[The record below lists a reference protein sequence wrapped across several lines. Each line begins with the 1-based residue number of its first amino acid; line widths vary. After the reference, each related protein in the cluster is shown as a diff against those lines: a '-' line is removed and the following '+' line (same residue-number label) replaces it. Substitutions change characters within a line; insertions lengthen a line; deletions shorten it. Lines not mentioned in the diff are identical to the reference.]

1 MSGTRPKIYSGIA
14 ALPVQLRFCAS
25 VLYRRIFHKRR
36 YPLLYLMPSKNGFL
50 KTIKLLARCKL
61 TKVIKVGRKYHF
73 SLLEPRW
80 PSEAYDNLMTNGG
93 LNLGGAGTAAKVQ
106 IDLAVLAITSA
117 CGNRCEHCYE
127 RNNIGQRDIVPVSR
141 WRTVIEDIQRIGVSV
156 VALSGGEPLVRFD
169 NTLSLLETA
178 DKRRSDFH
186 LYTSGLGATRERVFA
201 LVEAGLAAVGVGL
214 DHFEPTRH
222 DAIRGRKGAFD
233 DAIRAIRMFGDAG
246 ILTYVNVCITKDLVR
261 SDGLWRFYDLLNS
274 LGVGAIQLLE
284 PKPCGGYAARQINTL
299 YGTQERRET
308 MAFFEATHRSR
319 HFDGYPAVY
328 FPAFMEAPVN
338 LGCMMGGLSHLHI
351 DSRGNVEP
359 CVFLPVSF
367 GNINK
372 ASFSDIY
379 RRMRK
384 AVPRPLHRR
393 CPALQ
398 LGERMGFSPEAGNE
412 LPVPFESVRA
422 EWRRMYA

>member
-1 MSGTRPKIYSGIA
+1 MSETRPKIYSGLA

-36 YPLLYLMPSKNGFL
+36 YPLLYLKPSKNGFL
-50 KTIKLLARCKL
+50 KTIKLLERCKL
-61 TKVIKVGRKYHF
+61 TKVIKIGRKYHF

-80 PSEAYDNLMTNGG
+80 PSDAYDHLMTNGG
-93 LNLGGAGTAAKVQ
+93 LNLGGAGTAAKTQ

-117 CGNRCEHCYE
+117 CGNGCEHCYE

-141 WRTVIEDIQRIGVSV
+141 WRAVIEDMQRIGVSV

-169 NTLSLLETA
+169 NTLDLLETA
-178 DKRRSDFH
+178 DKQRSDFH
-186 LYTSGLGATRERVFA
+186 LYTSGLGATRKRVTA

-214 DHFEPTRH
+214 DHFEPSRH
-222 DAIRGRKGAFD
+222 DTIRGRKGAFD
-233 DAIRAIRMFGDAG
+233 DAIRAIRLFGDVG

-261 SDGLWRFYDLLNS
+261 SDGLWRFYELLHG
-274 LGVGAIQLLE
+274 LGIGAIQLLE
-284 PKPCGGYAARQINTL
+284 PKPCGGYAARQIDTL
-299 YGTQERRET
+299 YGTQERRAT
-308 MAFFEATHRSR
+308 MAFFEATHRWR
-319 HFDGYPAVY
+319 KVRGYPAVY
-328 FPAFMEAPVN
+328 FPAYMEAPEN

-367 GNINK
+367 GNINN

-379 RRMRK
+379 RRMRR

-393 CPALQ
+393 CPALE
-398 LGERMGFSPEAGNE
+398 LGERVGFSPETGNG

-422 EWRRMYA
+422 EWRRLYA